1 MAHGHLR
8 IYLGAAPGVGKTFAM
23 LNEGWR
29 GASRGKD
36 VVVGF
41 VETHGRPNTAAQVR
55 DLEVVPRR
63 RIEYRGTEF
72 EEMDVDAI
80 LERKPAIVLVDE
92 LAHTNVPGAR
102 HEKRWQDVEDILAAG
117 IDVISTVNV
126 QHLESMNDV
135 VEQITGIKQR
145 ETIPDAV
152 VRAADQIEIV
162 DMTPQALRRRMA
174 HGNIYPPEKVDASL
188 ANYFREGNL
197 GALRELALMWVA
209 DRVDEALEAYR
220 EAHGIGRPWETRE
233 RVVVAITGAPGGDD
247 VIRRAAR
254 MAART
259 RGELLGVHV
268 RSADGLRGPPGEALA
283 AQRLLLQE
291 LGGEYHEL
299 ASADA
304 ATALVQ
310 FARTENATQIVL
322 GASRQSRWT
331 HLVRGSV
338 INDVIRAS
346 GSIDIHVISSEA
358 DGETTKPDAEPEVAT
373 DFVAPESPPRRPRA
387 LAVSRRRRLLAWILA
402 IAVPPLLTLLL
413 ANVRGTLTLPSDLL
427 MFLLVVV
434 VVAALGG
441 FAPAFVCA
449 VTGFLLANWFFTPP
463 FYELT
468 ISQGENLVAL
478 VIFLLVGGVVSLLVA
493 TASRRTVEAAQARAE
508 AETLAALSGTLAASD
523 DPLPQ
528 LVGQLQVAFE
538 ADGVAVL
545 GNGSADEEGSDD
557 AWEVLASA
565 GDSVPLHPDDSDVVI
580 ALHGA
585 ELLVLRGEHLGPDDR
600 EVLRAFAG
608 QVALAVQQR
617 ELKADADRAV
627 GLAEANELRTA
638 LLAAVSH
645 DLRTPLSSIK
655 ASVSSLL
662 QRDVDF
668 TPTATRE
675 LLETID
681 EGADRLNHL
690 IGNLLDMSRLQT
702 GAVQLVMRDVG
713 LDEVV
718 PAALAGLTNA
728 DRVHVDVAE
737 TLPRVRAD
745 AALLERAIANV
756 VENAVAW
763 SPPGTPVR
771 VEACIAQER
780 VDLHVVDRGPGI
792 PTSDRE
798 EVFRPFQRLG
808 DRSNGGGVG
817 LGLAVARGFV
827 EAMNGELVV
836 EDTPGGG
843 VTMVISLP
851 MSKPGTGG

>member
-1 MAHGHLR
+1 MARGTLR

-29 GASRGKD
+29 RKSRGTD

-41 VETHGRPNTAAQVR
+41 VETHGRANTAAQIR

-63 RIEYRGTEF
+63 KLTYRGAAF
-72 EEMDVDAI
+72 EEMDVDA
-80 LERKPAIVLVDE
+80 VLARAPKVALIDE
-92 LAHTNVPGAR
+92 LAHTNVPGSR
-102 HEKRWQDVEDILAAG
+102 NEKRWQDVEELLAAG
-117 IDVISTVNV
+117 IDVVSTVNV

-152 VRAADQIEIV
+152 VRAADQIELT
-162 DMTPQALRRRMA
+162 DMTPQAIRRRMA

-220 EAHGIGRPWETRE
+220 EAHGIARPWETRE
-233 RVVVAITGAPGGDD
+233 RVVVAITGAPGGED

-254 MAART
+254 MAARSH
-259 RGELLGVHV
+259 GELLGVYV
-268 RSADGLRGPPGEALA
+268 RSADGLRAPPGDALV
-283 AQRLLLQE
+283 AQRKLVQE
-291 LGGEYHEL
+291 LGGTYHEL
-299 ASADA
+299 ASADVA
-304 ATALVQ
+304 RALVQ
-310 FARTENATQIVL
+310 FAQAENATQIVL

-331 HLVRGSV
+331 HFVRGSV
-338 INDVIRAS
+338 INNVIRAS
-346 GSIDIHVISSEA
+346 GPIDVHVISSDVVEA
-358 DGETTKPDAEPEVAT
+358 PAERVRP
-373 DFVAPESPPRRPRA
+373 RPRA
-387 LAVSRRRRLLAWILA
+387 LAVSRRRRVIAWALAVLA
-402 IAVPPLLTLLL
+402 PPVLTLVLS
-413 ANVRGTLTLPSDLL
+413 NVRSTLTLPSDLL
-427 MFLLVVV
+427 VFLLAVV

-441 FAPAFVCA
+441 FVPAFVCA
-449 VTGFLLANWFFTPP
+449 IAGFLFANYYFTPP

-468 ISQGENLVAL
+468 VSEGENLFAL
-478 VIFLLVGGVVSLLVA
+478 VIFLLVGGVVGFLVA
-493 TASRRTVEAAQARAE
+493 TASRRTVEAGQARAE
-508 AETLAALSGTLAASD
+508 AETLAALSGALTGSD

-528 LVGQLQVAFE
+528 LVAQVRAAFE
-538 ADGVAVL
+538 AGGVAVL
-545 GNGSADEEGSDD
+545 TRDPDTLV
-557 AWEVLASA
+557 WKTLASA
-565 GDSVPLHPDDSDVVI
+565 GEDAPQSPDAADAAIPLYGADVLVVRGQDLGEDD
-580 ALHGA
+580 L
-585 ELLVLRGEHLGPDDR
+585 

-608 QVALAVQQR
+608 QVTIALQQR
-617 ELKADADRAV
+617 ELRADAKRAV

-655 ASVSSLL
+655 AAVSSLL

-668 TPTATRE
+668 TPAATRE

-702 GAVQLVMRDVG
+702 GALQLVMRDVG
-713 LDEVV
+713 LEEVV
-718 PAALAGLTNA
+718 PAALAGLTQVN
-728 DRVHVDVAE
+728 RVAVEVPE

-745 AALLERAIANV
+745 AALLERVIANV
-756 VENAVAW
+756 VENAIAW
-763 SPPGTPVR
+763 SPPESTVR
-771 VEACIAQER
+771 VEACVAQDR
-780 VDLHVVDRGPGI
+780 VELHVVDQGPGI
-792 PTSDRE
+792 PPAQRE
-798 EVFRPFQRLG
+798 DVFLPFQRQG
-808 DRSNGGGVG
+808 DQSNGAGVG

-827 EAMNGELVV
+827 EAMNGEIAVD
-836 EDTPGGG
+836 DTPGGG

-851 MSKPGTGG
+851 ATNS

>member
-1 MAHGHLR
+1 MARGNLR

-23 LNEGWR
+23 LNEGRRR
-29 GASRGKD
+29 GARGTD
-36 VVVGF
+36 VVVAF
-41 VETHGRPNTAAQVR
+41 VETHGRANTAAQVG
-55 DLEVVPRR
+55 DLEVVPRHLVT
-63 RIEYRGTEF
+63 YRGTSF
-72 EEMDVDAI
+72 EEMDLDAV
-80 LERKPAIVLVDE
+80 LDRAPAVALVDE
-92 LAHTNVPGAR
+92 LAHTNVPGSR
-102 HEKRWQDVEDILAAG
+102 HEKRWQDVEELLDAG

-135 VEQITGIKQR
+135 VEEITGVKQR

-174 HGNIYPPEKVDASL
+174 HGNIYPAEKVDASL

-209 DRVDEALEAYR
+209 DRVDEALESYR
-220 EAHGIGRPWETRE
+220 EAHGIARPWETRE

-259 RGELLGVHV
+259 RGQLLGVHV
-268 RSADGLRGPPGEALA
+268 RSADGLRGPPGSSLA
-283 AQRLLLQE
+283 AQRLLLGE
-291 LGGEYHEL
+291 LGGAYHEL
-299 ASADA
+299 ASAD
-304 ATALVQ
+304 TADALLQ
-310 FARTENATQIVL
+310 FARAENATQIVL

-331 HLVRGSV
+331 HLMRGSV

-346 GSIDIHVISSEA
+346 GAIDIHVISA
-358 DGETTKPDAEPEVAT
+358 DGSPPEVAT
-373 DFVAPESPPRRPRA
+373 GEDDEESGAPERAPRPRA
-387 LAVSRRRRLLAWILA
+387 APVSRRRLLLAWIIA
-402 IAVPPLLTLLL
+402 IVGPPVVTLLL
-413 ANVRGTLTLPSDLL
+413 SNVRSTLTLSSDLL
-427 MFLLVVV
+427 VFLLVVV

-441 FAPAFVCA
+441 FLPALVCA
-449 VTGFLLANWFFTPP
+449 ITGFLLANWFFTPP
-463 FYELT
+463 LYEFT
-468 ISQGENLVAL
+468 ISEGENLFAL
-478 VIFLLVGGVVSLLVA
+478 VIFLVVGGVVSLLVA

-508 AETLAALSGTLAASD
+508 AETLASLSGTVAASD

-528 LVGQLQVAFE
+528 LVGQLRLAFDAE
-538 ADGVAVL
+538 GVAVL
-545 GNGSADEEGSDD
+545 QATDGEH
-557 AWEVLASA
+557 WQVLAGVGA
-565 GDSVPLHPDDSDVVI
+565 SVPDTPAGADVAI
-580 ALHGA
+580 PLHGS
-585 ELLVLRGEHLGPDDR
+585 EMLVLRGEHLGDDDR

-617 ELKADADRAV
+617 ELKADAERAA

-668 TPTATRE
+668 GPGATRE

-702 GAVQLVMRDVG
+702 GALQLVMRDVG

-718 PAALAGLTNA
+718 PAALAGLTSS
-728 DRVHVDVAE
+728 DRVVVDVPE
-737 TLPRVRAD
+737 TLPRVNAD
-745 AALLERAIANV
+745 AALLERAIANL

-763 SPPGTPVR
+763 SPADEPVR
-771 VEACIAQER
+771 VEACAVPGA

-792 PTSDRE
+792 PTSQRE
-798 EVFRPFQRLG
+798 DVFLPFQRLG
-808 DRSNGGGVG
+808 DQSNGSGVG

-827 EAMNGELVV
+827 EAMGGEIAVD
-836 EDTPGGG
+836 DTPGGG
-843 VTMVISLP
+843 VTMIISLP
-851 MSKPGTGG
+851 QRAP

>member
-1 MAHGHLR
+1 MARGNLR

-23 LNEGWR
+23 LNEAWR

-41 VETHGRPNTAAQVR
+41 VETHGRPNTAAQIR
-55 DLEVVPRR
+55 DLEVVPRHKVV
-63 RIEYRGTEF
+63 YRGSEF

-80 LERKPAIVLVDE
+80 LERRPAIVLVDE
-92 LAHTNVPGAR
+92 LAHTNVPGSR
-102 HEKRWQDVEDILAAG
+102 HEKRWQDVEELLAAG

-135 VEQITGIKQR
+135 VEEITGIKQR

-152 VRAADQIEIV
+152 VRSADQIEIV

-209 DRVDEALEAYR
+209 DRVDEALEVYR
-220 EAHGIGRPWETRE
+220 EAHGIARPWETRE
-233 RVVVAITGAPGGDD
+233 RVLVAITGAPGGDD

-259 RGELLGVHV
+259 RGELVGVHV
-268 RSADGLRGPPGEALA
+268 RPADGLRGPSGTSLSS
-283 AQRLLLQE
+283 QRLLLQE

-310 FARTENATQIVL
+310 FARAENATQIVL

-331 HLVRGSV
+331 HLLRGSV
-338 INDVIRAS
+338 INNVIKAS
-346 GSIDIHVISSEA
+346 GAIDIHIISS
-358 DGETTKPDAEPEVAT
+358 DAESGTSPEGGIDLENGVVANEPSSSRPRGRAVT
-373 DFVAPESPPRRPRA
+373 PRRRM
-387 LAVSRRRRLLAWILA
+387 LAWILA
-402 IAVPPLLTLLL
+402 IVAPPVLALVL
-413 ANVRGTLTLPSDLL
+413 ANVRETLTLPSDLL

-441 FAPAFVCA
+441 FVPAFVCA
-449 VTGFLLANWFFTPP
+449 ITGFLLANWYFTPP
-463 FYELT
+463 FYEFT

-478 VIFLLVGGVVSLLVA
+478 VIFLVVGGVVSLLVA

-523 DPLPQ
+523 DPLPH
-528 LVGQLQVAFE
+528 LVGQLRAAFE

-545 GNGSADEEGSDD
+545 GSGADGDT
-557 AWEVLASA
+557 WEVLASA
-565 GDSVPLHPDDSDVVI
+565 GDSVPTGPDDSDVLVP
-580 ALHGA
+580 LHG
-585 ELLVLRGEHLGPDDR
+585 EEVLVLRGEHLGDDDR

-668 TPTATRE
+668 TPSATHE

-718 PAALAGLTNA
+718 PAALAGLTHLE
-728 DRVHVDVAE
+728 RVTVDVPE

-756 VENAVAW
+756 VENAIAW
-763 SPPGTPVR
+763 SPADAPVR
-771 VEACIAQER
+771 VEACAAQSR

-792 PTSDRE
+792 PTAQRE
-798 EVFRPFQRLG
+798 DVFRPFQRLG
-808 DRSNGGGVG
+808 DLSNGSGVG

-827 EAMNGELVV
+827 EAMGGEVV
-836 EDTPGGG
+836 VDDTPGGG

-851 MSKPGTGG
+851 ASAP

>member
-1 MAHGHLR
+1 VPRGHLR

-29 GASRGKD
+29 RGNRGTD

-41 VETHGRPNTAAQVR
+41 VETHGRPNTQAQVR
-55 DLEVVPRR
+55 DLEVVPRHAVT
-63 RIEYRGTEF
+63 YRGSEF
-72 EEMDVDAI
+72 QEMDVDAI
-80 LERKPAIVLVDE
+80 IARAPAVALVDE
-92 LAHTNVPGAR
+92 LAHTNVPGSR
-102 HEKRWQDVEDILAAG
+102 NEKRWQDVEELLHAG

-145 ETIPDAV
+145 ETIPDAI
-152 VRAADQIEIV
+152 VRSADQIEVV

-233 RVVVAITGAPGGDD
+233 RVVVAISGAPGGGH

-268 RSADGLRGPPGEALA
+268 RPADGLRGPPGEALTE
-283 AQRLLLQE
+283 QRTLLQE
-291 LGGEYHEL
+291 LGGAYHEL
-299 ASADA
+299 AGADA

-310 FARTENATQIVL
+310 FARAENATQIVL

-331 HLVRGSV
+331 HLLRGSV

-346 GSIDIHVISSEA
+346 GAVDIHVISSEA
-358 DGETTKPDAEPEVAT
+358 DSIGEREEAADAAEP
-373 DFVAPESPPRRPRA
+373 PSRRTRG
-387 LAVSRRRRLLAWILA
+387 LAVSRRRRTVAWILA
-402 IAVPPLLTLLL
+402 LAGPPLLSILL
-413 ANVRGTLTLPSDLL
+413 ANVRDTLTLQSDLL
-427 MFLLVVV
+427 IFLVVVV

-441 FAPAFVCA
+441 FVPAVVCA
-449 VTGFLLANWFFTPP
+449 VSGFLLANWYFTPP
-463 FYELT
+463 LYRFT
-468 ISQGENLVAL
+468 ISEGENVLAL

-493 TASRRTVEAAQARAE
+493 AASRRTVEAARARAE
-508 AETLAALSGTLAASD
+508 AETLAALSGTVAASD

-528 LVGQLQVAFE
+528 LVGQLRRAFA
-538 ADGVAVL
+538 ADAVAVL
-545 GNGSADEEGSDD
+545 SSAPDGE
-557 AWEVLASA
+557 AWRVLAGA
-565 GDSVPLHPDDSDVVI
+565 GDMVPTSPDEADVVVPLHGTEI
-580 ALHGA
+580 
-585 ELLVLRGEHLGPDDR
+585 LVLRSDQLGDDDR
-600 EVLRAFAG
+600 EVLGAFAG

-617 ELKADADRAV
+617 ELKADAERAV
-627 GLAEANELRTA
+627 GLARANELRTA

-662 QRDVDF
+662 QSDVDF
-668 TPTATRE
+668 TPSATHE

-702 GAVQLVMRDVG
+702 GAVQLVLRDIG
-713 LDEVV
+713 FEEVV
-718 PAALAGLTNA
+718 PAALAGLAHA
-728 DRVHVDVAE
+728 DRVDVDVEE

-756 VENAVAW
+756 VENAIAW
-763 SPPGTPVR
+763 SPPDARVR
-771 VEACIAQER
+771 VEACVARQR
-780 VDLHVVDRGPGI
+780 VELHVVDRGPGI
-792 PTSDRE
+792 PTAQRE
-798 EVFRPFQRLG
+798 DVFRPFQRLG
-808 DRSNGGGVG
+808 DRSNGSGVG
-817 LGLAVARGFV
+817 LGLAVARGFI
-827 EAMNGELVV
+827 EAMGGDIVID
-836 EDTPGGG
+836 DTPGGG
-843 VTMVISLP
+843 VTMLIALP
-851 MSKPGTGG
+851 AAGQ

>member
-1 MAHGHLR
+1 MARGTLR

-23 LNEGWR
+23 LNEGAR
-29 GASRGKD
+29 RASRGTD
-36 VVVGF
+36 VVVGY
-41 VETHGRPNTAAQVR
+41 VETHGRANTQAQVG
-55 DLEVVPRR
+55 DLEVVPRHTVT
-63 RIEYRGTEF
+63 YRASEF
-72 EEMDVDAI
+72 EEMDVDAVI
-80 LERKPAIVLVDE
+80 ARAPEVALVDE
-92 LAHTNVPGAR
+92 LAHTNVPGSR
-102 HEKRWQDVEDILAAG
+102 NQKRWQDIEEILDAG

-145 ETIPDAV
+145 ETIPDAI
-152 VRAADQIEIV
+152 VRSADQIEIV

-174 HGNIYPPEKVDASL
+174 HGNIYPPDKVDASL

-220 EAHGIGRPWETRE
+220 AAHGIARPWETRE
-233 RVVVAITGAPGGDD
+233 RVLVAITGAPGGGD

-259 RGELLGVHV
+259 RGQLLGVHV
-268 RSADGLRGPPGEALA
+268 RPADGLRGPPGEALA
-283 AQRLLLQE
+283 EQRTLLQE

-304 ATALVQ
+304 ATALVL
-310 FARTENATQIVL
+310 FARAENATQIVL
-322 GASRQSRWT
+322 GSSRQSRWT
-331 HLVRGSV
+331 HFLRGSV
-338 INDVIRAS
+338 INNVIRAS
-346 GSIDIHVISSEA
+346 GAIDIHVISAEEDTTREQPEA
-358 DGETTKPDAEPEVAT
+358 GDRDGSRRKRPRGLV
-373 DFVAPESPPRRPRA
+373 VSPRRRM
-387 LAVSRRRRLLAWILA
+387 LAWILA
-402 IAVPPLLTLLL
+402 IAAPPLLTVVL

-427 MFLLVVV
+427 IYLMVVV
-434 VVAALGG
+434 VTAALGG
-441 FAPAFVCA
+441 FVPAFVGA
-449 VTGFLLANWFFTPP
+449 ISGFLLANWYFTPP
-463 FYELT
+463 YHALT
-468 ISQGENLVAL
+468 ISAGENVLAL
-478 VIFLLVGGVVSLLVA
+478 VIFLFVGGVVSLLVA
-493 TASRRTVEAAQARAE
+493 TASRRTAEAAQARAE
-508 AETLAALSGTLAASD
+508 AETLAALSGTVAASD

-528 LVGQLQVAFE
+528 LVGQLLMAFD

-545 GNGSADEEGSDD
+545 SSVADGES
-557 AWEVLASA
+557 WQVLASA
-565 GDSVPLHPDDSDVVI
+565 GNLVPTRPDDADVILPLHGTEVLVV
-580 ALHGA
+580 
-585 ELLVLRGEHLGPDDR
+585 RGPHLGDDDR

-617 ELKADADRAV
+617 ELKADAERAV

-668 TPTATRE
+668 TPSATHE

-702 GAVQLVMRDVG
+702 GALQLVMRDVG
-713 LDEVV
+713 FEEVV
-718 PAALAGLTNA
+718 PVALAGLTQA
-728 DRVHVDVAE
+728 DRLDIDVDE

-756 VENAVAW
+756 VENAIAW
-763 SPPGTPVR
+763 SPPDAPVR
-771 VEACIAQER
+771 VEACAAQQR

-792 PTSDRE
+792 PPAERE
-798 EVFRPFQRLG
+798 NVFRPFQRLG
-808 DRSNGGGVG
+808 DRSNGSGVG

-827 EAMNGELVV
+827 EAMGGEIVID
-836 EDTPGGG
+836 DTPGGG

-851 MSKPGTGG
+851 AAAP